1 MNYENPASC
10 SPSLVIRG
18 AARDLAHEG
27 CADECHSGNGSR
39 YGHALHGR
47 AGTQYRRP
55 PARRF
60 ETGTCPVIEEN
71 EHKLE

>member
-10 SPSLVIRG
+10 SERLVIRG

-27 CADECHSGNGSR
+27 YSDERHSRNGSR

-47 AGTQYRRP
+47 AGTQYR
-55 PARRF
+55 
-60 ETGTCPVIEEN
+60 
-71 EHKLE
+71 